1 MRWSYRIYLVE
12 ETNGMEHEM
21 IISNI
26 ISIRDKWNGTWDN
39 HMIISNIISSRRDK
53 WNGTW
58 DDHIEY
64 N

>member
-1 MRWSYRIYLVE
+1 
-12 ETNGMEHEM
+12 MEHEM

-26 ISIRDKWNGTWDN
+26 ISRRDKWNGTWDDRRDKWSGRWN
-39 HMIISNIISSRRDK
+39 DHIIEETNGMEHRRDK

>member
-1 MRWSYRIYLVE
+1 
-12 ETNGMEHEM
+12 MEHEM

-26 ISIRDKWNGTWDN
+26 ISRRDKWNGTWDD
-39 HMIISNIISSRRDK
+39 HIEIISRRDK

>member
-1 MRWSYRIYLVE
+1 MEHEMIILAE

-26 ISIRDKWNGTWDN
+26 IS
-39 HMIISNIISSRRDK
+39 SRDK

>member
-1 MRWSYRIYLVE
+1 
-12 ETNGMEHEM
+12 M

-26 ISIRDKWNGTWDN
+26 ISTRDKWNGTWDD
-39 HMIISNIISSRRDK
+39 HIEIISRRDK

>member
-1 MRWSYRIYLVE
+1 
-12 ETNGMEHEM
+12 MEHEM

-26 ISIRDKWNGTWDN
+26 ISRRDKWNGTWDD
-39 HMIISNIISSRRDK
+39 HTEIISRRDK

>member
-1 MRWSYRIYLVE
+1 
-12 ETNGMEHEM
+12 MEHEM

-26 ISIRDKWNGTWDN
+26 I
-39 HMIISNIISSRRDK
+39 SRRDK

-64 N
+64 NLVEETNRNGTWDDHIEYN

>member
-12 ETNGMEHEM
+12 ETNEMGHEM

-26 ISIRDKWNGTWDN
+26 I
-39 HMIISNIISSRRDK
+39 SRRDK